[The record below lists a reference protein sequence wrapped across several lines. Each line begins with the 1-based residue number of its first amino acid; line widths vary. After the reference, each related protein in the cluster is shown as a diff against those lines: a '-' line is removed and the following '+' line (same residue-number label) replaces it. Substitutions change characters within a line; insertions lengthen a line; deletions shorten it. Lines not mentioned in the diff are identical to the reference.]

1 MSLLR
6 SAALKVPAIR
16 RLFDH
21 RERLLVE
28 LEAAEQVLV
37 ARDAKLAKAEAR
49 LAATSANM
57 ITSADEAMR
66 RATLENRV
74 FITDYPYF
82 PKSRPIEAS
91 AGGQQL
97 DSLFRANERSI
108 AETIASIA
116 RHTGMLSQIP
126 RDAAGPLTPFWA
138 NSWFPP
144 FDGAALYGLIAEVR
158 PPRFVEVGSGIS
170 TRFARQA
177 VKDLGLATRIISI
190 DPHPHNSTEGLCDET
205 IVARMEDMPA
215 DFWSSLA
222 PDDMVFI
229 DNSHRSFPGSDV
241 TVFFSEAMP
250 ALPPGVVFGIHDI
263 FLPYDYPAEWNDR
276 FYSEQYLL
284 MTYLLGG
291 GGKDEIL
298 LPLYWA
304 GRQPELHGIL
314 APLWQFP
321 RLFDGVM
328 THGGAF
334 WARRG

>member
-1 MSLLR
+1 M
-6 SAALKVPAIR
+6 PAIR
-16 RLFDH
+16 RLLDH

-28 LEAAEQVLV
+28 ADS
-37 ARDAKLAKAEAR
+37 ARQA
-49 LAATSANM
+49 LAACKARIAELETKA
-57 ITSADEAMR
+57 ITTAEEAMR
-66 RATLENRV
+66 QAAAENRV

-82 PKSRPIEAS
+82 PTSRPIEAS

-97 DSLFRANERSI
+97 DRLFRASEGAI
-108 AETIASIA
+108 ADTILGIA
-116 RHTGMLSQIP
+116 RHTETLARIP
-126 RDAAGPLTPFWA
+126 REASGPLRPFWT

-158 PPRFVEVGSGIS
+158 PRRFVEVGSGIS

-177 VKDLGLATRIISI
+177 VEDLGLLTQIVSI

-205 IVARMEDMPA
+205 IVARMEDMPE
-215 DFWSSLA
+215 DFWTGFA
-222 PDDMVFI
+222 PDDMVLI

-241 TVFFSEAMP
+241 TVFFAEVMP
-250 ALPPGVVFGIHDI
+250 ALPAGVVFGIHDI

-291 GGKDEIL
+291 AGKDQIL
-298 LPLYWA
+298 LPVFWA
-304 GRQPELHGIL
+304 SRQPDLHGL
-314 APLWQFP
+314 LTPLWQSP
-321 RLFDGVM
+321 GLFQGVM